1 MFGIGLLE
9 LVVIAVLGVLVFGP
23 DKVPDLARQAAGLLK
38 TAKKATDSVRDEL
51 RENLGPEFADLEIT
65 DLHPRSLV
73 RKHMLQALE
82 DVDDDDE
89 DDEDDENQD
98 DENQD
103 DENDQIDEDDQ
114 HAVNHLSERE
124 VS

>member
-9 LVVIAVLGVLVFGP
+9 LLVIAVLGVLVVGP

-38 TAKKATDSVRDEL
+38 SAKQVTDSVRDEL
-51 RENLGPEFADLEIT
+51 RENLGPEYADLEIT

-82 DVDDDDE
+82 DQDDDDDQDE
-89 DDEDDENQD
+89 PGLDELDVDDAQSTTNE
-98 DENQD
+98 
-103 DENDQIDEDDQ
+103 
-114 HAVNHLSERE
+114 LTERH